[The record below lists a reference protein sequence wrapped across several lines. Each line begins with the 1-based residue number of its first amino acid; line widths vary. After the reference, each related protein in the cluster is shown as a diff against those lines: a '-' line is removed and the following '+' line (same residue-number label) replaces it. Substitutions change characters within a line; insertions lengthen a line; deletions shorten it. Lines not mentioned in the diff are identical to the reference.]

1 MISFIQIL
9 TPHPDFYLLFFCI
22 ISASLIGKYFSSW
35 YKIALYNSKNFKSPE
50 THLLSEQM
58 PNISVIIPF
67 RNEAHRI
74 IPLLNS
80 IQKIDFGGQI
90 EFLFINDHSSD
101 NSVEV
106 IKNHDTFLLHDCN
119 IINIESE
126 KHGKKDALEIG
137 ISAAKNEIIITTD
150 ADCTLMNSTLKTL
163 ILTFVEKNA
172 NLGIGPIIFNTT
184 RFSIHQIYQKVEN
197 TALIAL
203 GFYQFHIGKP
213 TMANGANL
221 IFKKSIF
228 LSLNPFKN
236 NRHIA
241 GGDDIFN
248 LEAFYKFNPTKVIS
262 ISDPNAAIA
271 TNVLKSFSELWKQR
285 IRWVKKTAFQTTSN
299 TEKSQKHLA
308 LFFMLFWGLTII
320 ALYYSCYEIMLIL
333 WFGKV
338 ISDTIILKKIFHSF
352 KQPISVLEIILSSIF
367 QNFFIPVL
375 GIAYPFCKTD
385 WKQRV
390 YS

>member
-1 MISFIQIL
+1 MISFLQIL
-9 TPHPDFYLLFFCI
+9 SPSQNLYLLFLWL
-22 ISASLIGKYFSSW
+22 ISLLLIGNYFFLW
-35 YKIALYNSKNFKSPE
+35 YKIAQYNSKKFKSPE
-50 THLLSEQM
+50 TQSLNEKI
-58 PNISVIIPF
+58 PNISLIVPF

-80 IQKIDFGGQI
+80 IQEIDFEGQI

-101 NSVEV
+101 NSIDV
-106 IKNHDTFLLHDCN
+106 IKHHPSFQSNN
-119 IINIESE
+119 YKIINLENA

-137 ISAAKNEIIITTD
+137 ISAAENEIIITTD
-150 ADCTLMNSTLKTL
+150 ADCVLMPSTLKTL
-163 ILTFVEKNA
+163 TKAFIEKNA
-172 NLGIGPIIFNTT
+172 NMGIGPVIFNTT
-184 RFSIHQIYQKVEN
+184 RFSIHQIYQKIEN

-228 LSLNPFKN
+228 LELNPFEN
-236 NRHIA
+236 NKKIA

-262 ISDPNAAIA
+262 ITDPNAAIF
-271 TNVLKSFSELWKQR
+271 TNVLNSLSELWKQR

-299 TEKSQKHLA
+299 TEKSQKYLA
-308 LFFMLFWGLTII
+308 LFFMFFWGLTTM
-320 ALYYSCYEIMLIL
+320 ALYFSCYEIMLTL
-333 WFGKV
+333 WIGKV
-338 ISDTIILKKIFHSF
+338 VADTIILKKIFHSF
-352 KQPISVLEIILSSIF
+352 KQPISVIEIIVSSLF
-367 QNFFIPVL
+367 QNFFIPIL
-375 GIAYPFCKTD
+375 GIAHPFSKTD

>member
-1 MISFIQIL
+1 MISFLQIL
-9 TPHPDFYLLFFCI
+9 QVIPNFYLLFLWLI
-22 ISASLIGKYFSSW
+22 ALLLIGNYFFTW
-35 YKIALYNSKNFKSPE
+35 HKIAQHNSEIFKPYE
-50 THLLSEQM
+50 THLSTKEN

-80 IQKIDFGGQI
+80 IQKIDFEGQI

-101 NSVEV
+101 NSAEI
-106 IKNHDTFLLHDCN
+106 IKNHDTFLSNDCK
-119 IINIESE
+119 IIHLEND

-137 ISAAKNEIIITTD
+137 ISAAYNEIIITTD
-150 ADCTLMNSTLKTL
+150 ADCVLMNSTFKTL
-163 ILTFVEKNA
+163 IQAFTEKNA
-172 NLGIGPIIFNTT
+172 NMGIGPVIFDSN
-184 RFSIHQIYQKVEN
+184 RFSIHQIYQKIEN

-228 LSLNPFKN
+228 LTLNPFEN
-236 NRHIA
+236 NRKIA

-248 LEAFYKFNPTKVIS
+248 LEAFYKFNPNKVIF
-262 ISDPNAAIA
+262 ISDPNAAIS
-271 TNVLKSFSELWKQR
+271 TNVLKSLSELWKQR

-299 TEKSQKHLA
+299 TEKSQKYLA
-308 LFFMLFWGLTII
+308 LFFMLFWGLTFM
-320 ALYYSCYEIMLIL
+320 ALYYSCYEIMLFL
-333 WFGKV
+333 WFGKIV
-338 ISDTIILKKIFHSF
+338 SDTIILKKIFHSF
-352 KQPISVLEIILSSIF
+352 KQPISVIEIIVSSIF
-367 QNFFIPVL
+367 QNFFIPIL
-375 GIAYPFCKTD
+375 GIAHPFSKTD
-385 WKQRV
+385 WKQRI